1 MRTDS
6 SITAGS
12 CRDEELPPA
21 AAKAIQRQLS
31 TLSTGAV
38 RAGHQDTTGLVF
50 NARL

>member
-21 AAKAIQRQLS
+21 AAKASQRQLGILKPQHRGS
-31 TLSTGAV
+31 ESWAP
-38 RAGHQDTTGLVF
+38 GHHWIDF
-50 NARL
+50 